1 MESIIFFLLECIKT
15 CSPRSLI
22 SRELTQ
28 IYINDLPMRINSLSE
43 TIIVGADMTLI
54 IYSKN
59 SDDLYRVS
67 NLVILI

>member
-1 MESIIFFLLECIKT
+1 
-15 CSPRSLI
+15 
-22 SRELTQ
+22 
-28 IYINDLPMRINSLSE
+28 MRINSLSE